1 MPKVVDVKSAKVTQQ
16 LIRIDASTSKAV
28 KQFADE
34 NNMTISEVWRK
45 GVKKLIEHKVYVP
58 GE

>member
-1 MPKVVDVKSAKVTQQ
+1 MPKVVDVKNAKVTQQ

-28 KQFADE
+28 KQYADE

-45 GVKKLIEHKVYVP
+45 GVKKLIEHKV
-58 GE
+58 